1 MQKVQSASSH
11 TLPLSDLTKGCDESF
26 SHAKTLVRYMPDKHF
41 QSRDIALT
49 RVSMVLI
56 VLAPCTLAACTLA
69 GCSTAPRRT
78 TAERAADGD
87 IASGVQAALLADPTI
102 YARHIDIE
110 VDRGVVHL
118 GGFVWDNEDFTT
130 ARRDAASIPGA
141 TAVVNDMEL
150 VRGGISGT
158 GR

>member
-1 MQKVQSASSH
+1 M
-11 TLPLSDLTKGCDESF
+11 L
-26 SHAKTLVRYMPDKHF
+26 DKHF
-41 QSRDIALT
+41 QSRDIGLT
-49 RVSMVLI
+49 RVPMLLVVLSACI
-56 VLAPCTLAACTLA
+56 LAACALA
-69 GCSTAPRRT
+69 GCSTAPPRT
-78 TAERAADGD
+78 ASERAADD
-87 IASGVQAALLADPTI
+87 EIARRVQAALLADPTI
-102 YARHIDIE
+102 YARHIDVE

-118 GGFVWDNEDFTT
+118 GGYVWEDEDFAT

>member
-1 MQKVQSASSH
+1 M
-11 TLPLSDLTKGCDESF
+11 L
-26 SHAKTLVRYMPDKHF
+26 DKHF
-41 QSRDIALT
+41 QSHAIALT
-49 RVSMVLI
+49 WVSMVLI
-56 VLAPCTLAACTLA
+56 VLAPCTLA

-78 TAERAADGD
+78 AAERAADGD
-87 IASGVQAALLADPTI
+87 IASRVQAALLADPNI

-118 GGFVWDNEDFTT
+118 GGFVWDDEDFAT

-150 VRGGISGT
+150 MRGGISGT

>member
-1 MQKVQSASSH
+1 M
-11 TLPLSDLTKGCDESF
+11 L
-26 SHAKTLVRYMPDKHF
+26 DKHF

-49 RVSMVLI
+49 RVPMLLV
-56 VLAPCTLAACTLA
+56 VLAACILAACALA
-69 GCSTAPRRT
+69 GCSTAPPRT

-87 IASGVQAALLADPTI
+87 IASGVQAALLADPNI
-102 YARHIDIE
+102 YARHIDVE
-110 VDRGVVHL
+110 VNRGVIHL
-118 GGFVWDNEDFTT
+118 GGFVWDDEDFAT

-158 GR
+158 GH